1 MSEERRVR
9 LVSPA
14 GFLAMA
20 SILGALYGAAHLG
33 GLREDTTIL
42 SGSAPPGGGS
52 AGALLGLAYVVLHFA
67 FVIGAPI
74 LTLAAGVFW
83 ALARAGR
90 KGSIAR
96 AGRAA

>member
-1 MSEERRVR
+1 MSDERRV
-9 LVSPA
+9 LIVSPA
-14 GFLAMA
+14 GFIAGALL
-20 SILGALYGAAHLG
+20 LGALYGAAHLA

-52 AGALLGLAYVVLHFA
+52 AAVWLGLAYIGLHFA

-90 KGSIAR
+90 VTRTS
-96 AGRAA
+96 